1 MKKVFTLIAGM
12 LLVSSGAFAQ
22 TRFTNVITNG
32 DFEGEELDNFVI
44 TQQGSDEQMKPEI
57 VADEKKEGNHCAK
70 VVKRSRAEAE
80 ELGVEWQRYD
90 TQFFVVVP
98 EDISLSGKMM
108 RVSMKVRADKE
119 AHCGTQCH
127 NAPGGYLA
135 YNTFG
140 EFDFTTEW
148 ANWTWEGDSP
158 NSDMHSIAFDLG
170 AFEDAN
176 VYYFDDVKIEIR
188 DPKQG
193 SGGFTGWF
201 SLIKNGNLETDQNF
215 LFTYGQESNPSYT
228 FTGRNGIDGVDRPAQ
243 RIIDTDGKPAL
254 VVNTIGFNAVHKEY
268 KFDEE
273 GNPILDDE
281 GNQTYDETP
290 IYIKE
295 NGDTLKTQSG
305 GLGMDNWQSQFFVA
319 SNHVFKTGQKIRFKM
334 SARADHPCTIES
346 QIHRKHPGD
355 YLHYQMFGNLELTE
369 EWQTFEFEPAD
380 GITSEQSGGSTI
392 AFNCNVYK
400 DTDNR
405 IYFRDFEFCMDGPD
419 VTDKDLILGQEDI
432 YLPVPDGSD
441 PDAIATASI
450 DMTKGMEILETEDF
464 DGLISAANMRMTANE
479 EDDFID
485 SPIAA
490 TDGAYFNANGFY
502 QENEE
507 GYLFDVNADESAD
520 KIAKF
525 EVFNFTGEPLG
536 DKTIPT
542 KFVFQVN
549 PWYYLYNVTF
559 VDASKYDEV
568 MGISTLNAEKKN
580 GAIYD
585 LMGRKVTKP
594 AKGLYIMNG
603 KKYFQK

>member
-1 MKKVFTLIAGM
+1 
-12 LLVSSGAFAQ
+12 
-22 TRFTNVITNG
+22 
-32 DFEGEELDNFVI
+32 
-44 TQQGSDEQMKPEI
+44 
-57 VADEKKEGNHCAK
+57 
-70 VVKRSRAEAE
+70 
-80 ELGVEWQRYD
+80 
-90 TQFFVVVP
+90 
-98 EDISLSGKMM
+98 
-108 RVSMKVRADKE
+108 
-119 AHCGTQCH
+119 
-127 NAPGGYLA
+127 
-135 YNTFG
+135 
-140 EFDFTTEW
+140 
-148 ANWTWEGDSP
+148 
-158 NSDMHSIAFDLG
+158 
-170 AFEDAN
+170 
-176 VYYFDDVKIEIR
+176 
-188 DPKQG
+188 
-193 SGGFTGWF
+193 
-201 SLIKNGNLETDQNF
+201 
-215 LFTYGQESNPSYT
+215 
-228 FTGRNGIDGVDRPAQ
+228 
-243 RIIDTDGKPAL
+243 
-254 VVNTIGFNAVHKEY
+254 
-268 KFDEE
+268 
-273 GNPILDDE
+273 
-281 GNQTYDETP
+281 
-290 IYIKE
+290 
-295 NGDTLKTQSG
+295 
-305 GLGMDNWQSQFFVA
+305 
-319 SNHVFKTGQKIRFKM
+319 
-334 SARADHPCTIES
+334 
-346 QIHRKHPGD
+346 
-355 YLHYQMFGNLELTE
+355 
-369 EWQTFEFEPAD
+369 
-380 GITSEQSGGSTI
+380 
-392 AFNCNVYK
+392 
-400 DTDNR
+400 
-405 IYFRDFEFCMDGPD
+405 MDGPD